1 MSLKFRIPIFD
12 VKNLSFRVRGVDILS
27 NISLEIFNGEYI
39 AIIGPNGG
47 GKTTLIRMLLGL
59 EKPSD
64 GEVKLFGKN
73 LKNFKEWHKIGFVPQ
88 RASLVD
94 ENFPATVEDIVK
106 MGRVAKRGLFTR
118 FSSDDA
124 KIVKD
129 AMLKMDILDL
139 KEKMVGRLSGGQRQR
154 VMIAR
159 ALASKPE
166 ILILDEPNT
175 GVDMVS
181 QKRFYK
187 LLAQLNKEEN
197 ITIVFITHDIGV
209 IADDIGRLFT
219 VNQKITICNNPKET
233 LSCEDMSALY
243 GIEAHLIHN
252 HKHKDHIC

>member
-1 MSLKFRIPIFD
+1 VSINFRVPIFE
-12 VKNLSFRVRGVDILS
+12 VENLNFSARGQQILS
-27 NISLEIFNGEYI
+27 QISFQIFNGDYI

-59 EKPSD
+59 DKPTS
-64 GEVKLFGKN
+64 GLVKIFGKD
-73 LKNFKEWHKIGFVPQ
+73 KKEFKKWDKIGYVPQ

-94 ENFPATVEDIVK
+94 ANFPATVLDIVK
-106 MGRVAKRGLFTR
+106 MGRTAKRSI
-118 FSSDDA
+118 FSRMTQEDSDAVEDA
-124 KIVKD
+124 IKR
-129 AMLKMDILDL
+129 MDIENL
-139 KEKMVGRLSGGQRQR
+139 KNKMVGTLSGGQRQR

-181 QKRFYK
+181 QKRFYG
-187 LLAQLNKEEN
+187 LLSKLNKEEN
-197 ITIVFITHDIGV
+197 MTILFITHDIGV

-219 VNQKITICNNPKET
+219 INQKATICNNPKEA
-233 LSCEDMSALY
+233 LSCEEVSELY

-252 HKHKDHIC
+252 HKHEH